1 MIKNWNNFK
10 ESIGGA
16 ISGTELFGKVGP
28 NYGEEKLP
36 TTLSNKDTNVCMGM
50 DGVFYTESDYVELY
64 NQSLKEYSIDPYL
77 RSFNQENLDTL
88 LQIISKN

>member
-1 MIKNWNNFK
+1 MIKNWKKFG
-10 ESIGGA
+10 ES

-28 NYGEEKLP
+28 NYGEQELP
-36 TTLSNKDTNVCMGM
+36 NSLSNKDTNVCMGM
-50 DGVFYTESDYVELY
+50 DGVFYTESDYMELY
-64 NQSLKEYSIDPYL
+64 NQSLKEYNLDPSL